1 MLWIHSVASAMER
14 NLDDLL
20 VDRSLDDELPD
31 DQPALRDG
39 FQEIPP
45 DGFQEIP
52 LIDRNNAI
60 KGRERL
66 DAELA
71 SLTDEEVLQRGWSIN
86 ERLHPRILGVIRKAA
101 ESLDA
106 ENESKKT
113 EPEEPDDLPW

>member
-1 MLWIHSVASAMER
+1 MER

-71 SLTDEEVLQRGWSIN
+71 SLTDE
-86 ERLHPRILGVIRKAA
+86 
-101 ESLDA
+101 
-106 ENESKKT
+106 
-113 EPEEPDDLPW
+113 

>member
-1 MLWIHSVASAMER
+1 MDR

-45 DGFQEIP
+45 DGFHEIP

-60 KGRERL
+60 KRRERL

-86 ERLHPRILGVIRKAA
+86 ELLHPRILGVIRKAA